1 VRERLKGQD
10 LSFTEIAKVVGERWQ
25 VVSTEEREECESQA
39 NSAKEKY
46 YSRLAEYKKTPQY
59 EAYQNYLEDFRAKHA
74 APAKGMLFS
83 FAQTFM
89 TDNNVFRRQ
98 TFQTGDRDGQLW
110 CEQQPRANQP
120 SREQETQSS
129 NDRLARF

>member
-1 VRERLKGQD
+1 MRERLKGQD

-59 EAYQNYLEDFRAKHA
+59 EAYQSYLEDFRAKHA
-74 APAKGMLFS
+74 APTKGELFYLVSEMLI
-83 FAQTFM
+83 TGI
-89 TDNNVFRRQ
+89 NLVRR
-98 TFQTGDRDGQLW
+98 
-110 CEQQPRANQP
+110 
-120 SREQETQSS
+120 
-129 NDRLARF
+129 